1 MVFFSWGLKSK
12 HFATLLI
19 PELPGIQN
27 IFLHL
32 GDFFIAQQIAC
43 SLAPEP
49 KTSIFKI
56 NPFFL

>member
-1 MVFFSWGLKSK
+1 MVFFSWGLKSI

-32 GDFFIAQQIAC
+32 GIFYCQQIAYF
-43 SLAPEP
+43 LAPEP

>member
-12 HFATLLI
+12 HFVTLLI

-32 GDFFIAQQIAC
+32 GDFFYC
-43 SLAPEP
+43 PTNCMFLAPEP